1 MRDGTL
7 PLGMADGRV
16 MPLARPDRRRF
27 GARFGDYEVLAPL
40 ANGGMGGVYLAAHI
54 ASGEQV
60 ALKVLS
66 SQFADHQEVVTRL
79 YSEHAMASRTSHPG
93 VVAIRAAGRNI
104 DNLPYLVMEYLDGE
118 TLAQIAERG
127 AVDIT
132 SIVAF
137 AAQIAAALAAL
148 HEAGVVHCDVKPENL
163 FVLNDRRWGERP
175 AVKVIDFGVS
185 RLVDEP
191 PADDASIAGTPH
203 YMAPEQWK
211 GHPVPASDVYALGCV
226 VYELLTGNPP
236 FDGSLPEL
244 MNKHTEQRAAR
255 PSWLRG
261 GIPLEV
267 ERLVMRALA
276 KDPALRP
283 TMAELALA
291 LAELA
296 DVASASETLR
306 MAV

>member
-27 GARFGDYEVLAPL
+27 GARFGDYEVVAPL
-40 ANGGMGGVYLAAHI
+40 ANGGMGGVYLAAHVDT
-54 ASGEQV
+54 GEQV
-60 ALKVLS
+60 ALKVLA
-66 SQFADHQEVVTRL
+66 SQFADHREVVTRL

-93 VVAIRAAGRNI
+93 VVAIRAAARNI

-118 TLAQIAERG
+118 TLAQLLERG
-127 AVDIT
+127 PIDMT

-137 AAQIAAALAAL
+137 AAQISAALAAL

-163 FVLNDRRWGERP
+163 FVLDDRRWGERP

-191 PADDASIAGTPH
+191 PPADESIAGTPH

-211 GHPVPASDVYALGCV
+211 GRPGPASDVYALGCV
-226 VYELLTGNPP
+226 LYELLTGNPP

-244 MNKHTEQRAAR
+244 MNKHCEQRAAR

-261 GIPLEV
+261 GIPGEV
-267 ERLVMRALA
+267 ERLVLRALA

-291 LAELA
+291 LADLA
-296 DVASASETLR
+296 DAGAGATLR